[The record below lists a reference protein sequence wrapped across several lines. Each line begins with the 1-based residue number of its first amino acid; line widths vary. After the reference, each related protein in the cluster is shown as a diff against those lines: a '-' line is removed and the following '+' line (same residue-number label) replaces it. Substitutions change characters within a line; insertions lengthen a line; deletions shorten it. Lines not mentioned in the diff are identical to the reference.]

1 MDFAQWLEI
10 KLNKRGWGASDLAK
24 AGKNAGYKI
33 SRGQFSHIINGTR
46 YAGPEACIAIAH
58 ALELPREEVFRARG
72 WLLPH
77 SPGHQLD
84 PRAEEL
90 ARKVSA
96 LPSKSRELAFDAI
109 GPVLDS
115 IGELTSE
122 IQQLSANGQHA

>member
-1 MDFAQWLEI
+1 MDFAQWLER

-24 AGKNAGYKI
+24 ASRNAGYKI

-72 WLLPH
+72 WLLPNSQDH
-77 SPGHQLD
+77 RLD

-96 LPSKSRELAFDAI
+96 LPHRSRELAFDAI
-109 GPVLDS
+109 EPVLDS

-122 IQQLSANGQHA
+122 IQQFSANGERA